1 MYLVVYKVTVFSI
14 FYGSRIH
21 IAIKYTLI
29 TPHLITLN
37 TLHNNIL
44 QKVENNVLVF
54 S

>member
-29 TPHLITLN
+29 TAHLITLN
-37 TLHNNIL
+37 TL